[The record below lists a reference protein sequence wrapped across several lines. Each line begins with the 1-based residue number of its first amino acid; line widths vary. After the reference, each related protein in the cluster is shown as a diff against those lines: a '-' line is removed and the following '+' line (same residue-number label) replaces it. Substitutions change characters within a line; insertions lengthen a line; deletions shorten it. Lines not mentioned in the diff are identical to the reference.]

1 VAVPIYILPTMRKC
15 LLFSISSPALI
26 VCGPFFKWSF
36 KIYYFWSKGFK
47 KIFIYL
53 FGCLGTPDLLL
64 CVDSLVV
71 HAQAPEH
78 MGSVVACVAACV
90 CVSHLVVS
98 DCDPMDCSLPG
109 SSVHGL
115 LQARMLEWIAIS
127 FFRDLPN
134 PGIKPRSPALQAL
147 QHVVS

>member
-1 VAVPIYILPTMRKC
+1 MRKS
-15 LLFSISSPALI
+15 LLFSISSSALI
-26 VCGPFFKWSF
+26 VCGPFFKWNF

-78 MGSVVACVAACV
+78 MGSVVA
-90 CVSHLVVS
+90 
-98 DCDPMDCSLPG
+98 
-109 SSVHGL
+109 
-115 LQARMLEWIAIS
+115 
-127 FFRDLPN
+127 
-134 PGIKPRSPALQAL
+134 L
-147 QHVVS
+147 QHVCVLVT